1 MKCNL
6 TTGKRALVWILF
18 LGYLACLSYFL
29 FFSERY
35 GRTDTSNG
43 YRYNL
48 VLFREIKRF
57 FIYRREVG
65 LEGFLVNMVGN
76 VAAFMPFG
84 FCLPMISLKR
94 RGFFS
99 VLFWS
104 FGLTLTI
111 ETIQLLYQIGSFD
124 VDDLLLNTIGGVLGY
139 ICYRIMLAIYTVY
152 KVRKSSHHKYRM
164 E

>member
-1 MKCNL
+1 MKYNL
-6 TTGKRALVWILF
+6 TAGKRAMVWILF

-35 GRTDTSNG
+35 GRTDSSNG

-57 FIYRREVG
+57 YTYRKEVG

-76 VAAFMPFG
+76 VVAFMPFG

-99 VLFWS
+99 ILFWS
-104 FGLTLTI
+104 FGFSLTI
-111 ETIQLLYQIGSFD
+111 ETLQLLYQIGTFD

-139 ICYRIMLAIYTVY
+139 ISYRIMLAIYMVY
-152 KVRKSSHHKYRM
+152 RKRNSSYR
-164 E
+164 

>member
-1 MKCNL
+1 LDYNL
-6 TTGKRALVWILF
+6 TAGKRVMVWILF
-18 LGYLACLSYFL
+18 LGYLTCLSYFL

-35 GRTDTSNG
+35 GRTDSSNG

-57 FIYRREVG
+57 FIYRKEVG

-84 FCLPMISLKR
+84 LCLPMISLKR

-104 FGLTLTI
+104 FSLSLTI

-124 VDDLLLNTIGGVLGY
+124 VDDILLNTIGGVLGY
-139 ICYRIMLAIYTVY
+139 IGYRIMLSIYMVY
-152 KVRKSSHHKYRM
+152 RKRLRSHR
-164 E
+164 

>member
-1 MKCNL
+1 MKYNL
-6 TTGKRALVWILF
+6 TAGKRAMVWILF
-18 LGYLACLSYFL
+18 LVYLACLSYFL

-35 GRTDTSNG
+35 GRTDSSNG

-57 FIYRREVG
+57 YTYRKEVG

-76 VAAFMPFG
+76 VVAFMPFG

-99 VLFWS
+99 ILFWS
-104 FGLTLTI
+104 FGLSLTI
-111 ETIQLLYQIGSFD
+111 ETIQLLYQIGTFD

-139 ICYRIMLAIYTVY
+139 ISYKIMLAIYLVY
-152 KVRKSSHHKYRM
+152 RRRNSSHR
-164 E
+164 

>member
-1 MKCNL
+1 LDYNL
-6 TTGKRALVWILF
+6 TAGKRVMVWILF

-35 GRTDTSNG
+35 GRTDSSNG

-57 FIYRREVG
+57 FIYRKEVG

-104 FGLTLTI
+104 FSLSLTI

-124 VDDLLLNTIGGVLGY
+124 VDDILLNTIGGVLGY
-139 ICYRIMLAIYTVY
+139 IGYRIMLSIYMVY
-152 KVRKSSHHKYRM
+152 RKRLRSHR
-164 E
+164 

>member
-1 MKCNL
+1 MKSNL
-6 TTGKRALVWILF
+6 SAGKRVVIWILF
-18 LGYLACLSYFL
+18 LGYLTLLSYFL

-35 GRTDTSNG
+35 GRTEGSNG

-57 FIYRREVG
+57 FLYRREVG

-76 VAAFMPFG
+76 VVAFMPFG
-84 FCLPMISLKR
+84 FCLPMISIKR

-124 VDDLLLNTIGGVLGY
+124 VDDLLLNTIGGMLGY
-139 ICYRIMLAIYTVY
+139 FSYRIIAALYLLY
-152 KVRKSSHHKYRM
+152 RKNKHN
-164 E
+164 

>member
-1 MKCNL
+1 LDYNL
-6 TTGKRALVWILF
+6 TAGKRVMVWILF

-35 GRTDTSNG
+35 GRTDSSNG

-57 FIYRREVG
+57 FIYRKEVG

-84 FCLPMISLKR
+84 LCLPMISLR
-94 RGFFS
+94 
-99 VLFWS
+99 L
-104 FGLTLTI
+104 
-111 ETIQLLYQIGSFD
+111 QDYAFD
-124 VDDLLLNTIGGVLGY
+124 
-139 ICYRIMLAIYTVY
+139 IYGI
-152 KVRKSSHHKYRM
+152 
-164 E
+164 

>member
-1 MKCNL
+1 M
-6 TTGKRALVWILF
+6 VWILF
-18 LGYLACLSYFL
+18 LVYLACLSYFL

-35 GRTDTSNG
+35 GRTDSSNG

-57 FIYRREVG
+57 YTYRKEVG

-76 VAAFMPFG
+76 VVAFMPFG

-99 VLFWS
+99 ILFWS
-104 FGLTLTI
+104 FGLSLTI
-111 ETIQLLYQIGSFD
+111 ETIQLLYQIGTFD

-139 ICYRIMLAIYTVY
+139 ISYKIMLAIYLVY
-152 KVRKSSHHKYRM
+152 RRRNSSHR
-164 E
+164 